1 MKNPKKQTAAKP
13 RGRPRKNPLVSVA
26 NQRQGTYTQ
35 TANAAKQMRHV
46 AALNDIGPLP
56 PIADQSRKDRAATD
70 VEYFLKT
77 YFPNVC
83 YRPFSDA
90 HLQLLHDAAEV
101 ILNGGKSCVCWP
113 RGFGKTSTSLLLT
126 LWSVLYHRSFVVLI
140 GATAARG
147 KQLCDDIKTH
157 LQSPLLVEDFPEL
170 IAFQKLQGISQ
181 RAKNQTSCGV
191 LTHVG
196 YSSNSLTFP
205 TFPGVETSGKVIA
218 CAGLTGSI
226 RGLHKVTEST
236 SATANT
242 STIIRPDLVL
252 CDDLS
257 KRGSL
262 AETEAREK
270 LLNADVLG
278 LAGHDREIAALYCGT
293 IIADDDLTSRVLNN
307 PAWRGKK
314 YKIISGFG
322 DEARWKKFD
331 ELWKREASGELPPG
345 TSAEEYKKL
354 QPLLTDIEP
363 LDKNLFGKGEI
374 DAIHHARIKF
384 LSVGEAAFASEYQNE
399 PLQLSVGV
407 DYSLSVSDVLKKGN
421 GFKRFQIPEDA
432 VKVTCGIDVNKYA
445 VSYCVAAFTPQ
456 STCFVIDYGWHTP
469 KKNAPIFTNADNA
482 EEKIISAIAEVLE
495 KVFNAPYG
503 GDLDLICVDSGFAAN
518 AVYNAVEAARK
529 RYKGKRIYPSKG
541 WSSDRYE
548 LPRNRKMILS
558 RGEECDLRKVFPTGY
573 ILHLNSTHFNI
584 KVQKAFLF
592 ANGTDGEI
600 TLFGEGKKH
609 RPFAEQIVNQ
619 ELTRLTTNKLG
630 KPSATWEIHGH
641 NEALDCLSL
650 CVMANTLQL
659 ITLRGGKADKATS
672 KPLERGASKKGT
684 DTSQSGGESAT
695 AQSGETESEDKP
707 LTLSAIWKRKQSKG
721 NWATNW

>member
-1 MKNPKKQTAAKP
+1 MKNQKKQTAAKP
-13 RGRPRKNPLVSVA
+13 RGRPRKNPLVLISK
-26 NQRQGTYTQ
+26 QGQNTYTQ

-46 AALNDIGPLP
+46 AAQNDIGPLP
-56 PIADQSRKDRAATD
+56 PVADQKRRDKAATD
-70 VEYFLKT
+70 VEFFLKT

-83 YRPFSDA
+83 YRPFSAA
-90 HLQLLHDAAEV
+90 HRQLIHDAADI
-101 ILNGGKSCVCWP
+101 ILNGGKTAIVMP
-113 RGFGKTSTSLLLT
+113 RGTGKSTLCLLLA
-126 LWSVLYHRSFVVLI
+126 LHSILYHRNFVVLV
-140 GATAARG
+140 GATASMAKR
-147 KQLCDDIKTH
+147 LCDDLKTH
-157 LQSPLLVEDFPEL
+157 LQAPLLMADFPEL
-170 IAFQKLQGISQ
+170 ICFERLKGVTQ
-181 RAKNQTSCGV
+181 RCKTQTSCGV

-196 YSSNSLTFP
+196 ISANSITFP
-205 TFPGVETSGKVIA
+205 TFPNVPTSGRCVV

-226 RGLHKVTEST
+226 RGLHRVTDG
-236 SATANT
+236 AN

-262 AETEAREK
+262 TETESRER

-314 YKIISGFG
+314 YKIIDTFG
-322 DEARWKKFD
+322 EESRWKKFD
-331 ELWKREASGELPPG
+331 EAWKREASGELPPG
-345 TSAEEYKKL
+345 TSAAEYKKL
-354 QPLLTDIEP
+354 QPLLTDITP
-363 LDKNLFGKGEI
+363 LDANLYGKGEV

-384 LSVGEAAFASEYQNE
+384 LSVGETAFASEYQNE

-407 DYSLSVSDVLKKGN
+407 DYSLSVSDVMKKGN
-421 GFKRFQIPEDA
+421 GYKRFQIPEEA
-432 VKVTCGIDVNKYA
+432 VKVTCGIDINKYA
-445 VSYCVAAFTPQ
+445 VSFCVAAFTPQ
-456 STCFVIDYGWHTP
+456 STCYVIDYGWHTP
-469 KKNAPIFTNADNA
+469 RKNQPIFTNADNA
-482 EEKIISAIAEVLE
+482 EEKIISAVGDVLD
-495 KVFNAPYG
+495 KIYTAPYG
-503 GDLDLICVDSGFAAN
+503 DSVDLTAIDSGFQSQAI
-518 AVYNAVEAARK
+518 YNSCEAARK
-529 RYKGKRIYPSKG
+529 KYKGKRIYPSKG

-592 ANGTDGEI
+592 ADGTDGEI

-609 RPFAEQIVNQ
+609 RPFAEQICNQ
-619 ELTRLTTNKLG
+619 ELTRLVTNKLG

-672 KPLERGASKKGT
+672 KPSERGEAAKGT
-684 DTSQSGGESAT
+684 DTSKDGGESAT
-695 AQSGETESEDKP
+695 SENNATGGEDKP
-707 LTLSAIWKRKQSKG
+707 LTLSQLWKRRQSKG
-721 NWATNW
+721 NWATNWN

>member
-13 RGRPRKNPLVSVA
+13 RGRPRKNPLTPIA
-26 NQRQGTYTQ
+26 KQAKNTYKQ
-35 TANAAKQMRHV
+35 TSNAAKQMRHV

-56 PIADQSRKDRAATD
+56 PVADKARRDKAATD
-70 VEYFLKT
+70 LPYFVRT
-77 YFPNVC
+77 YFNGVC
-83 YRPFSDA
+83 YRPFNKAQVD
-90 HLQLLHDAAEV
+90 LMKDAADI
-101 ILNGGKSCVCWP
+101 ILNGGKNAIVMP
-113 RGFGKTSTSLLLT
+113 RGTGKTTLDLIIT
-126 LWSVLYHRSFVVLI
+126 LWAILYHRNFVVFV
-140 GATAARG
+140 GATASMAKR
-147 KQLCDDIKTH
+147 LCDDLKTH
-157 LQSPLLVEDFPEL
+157 LQAPLLMADFPEL
-170 IAFQKLQGISQ
+170 ICFERLKGVTQ
-181 RAKNQTSCGV
+181 RCKTQTSCGV

-196 YSSNSLTFP
+196 ISANSITFP
-205 TFPGVETSGKVIA
+205 TFPNVPTSGRCVV

-226 RGLHKVTEST
+226 RGLHRVTDG
-236 SATANT
+236 AN

-262 AETEAREK
+262 AETEARER

-314 YKIISGFG
+314 YKIIDTFG
-322 DEARWKKFD
+322 DESRWKKFD
-331 ELWKREASGELPPG
+331 EAWKREASGEAPAG
-345 TSAEEYKKL
+345 TSAAEYKKL
-354 QPLLTDIEP
+354 QPLLTDITP
-363 LDKNLFGKGEI
+363 LDSNLFGKGEV
-374 DAIHHARIKF
+374 DAIHHARIKY

-407 DYSLSVSDVLKKGN
+407 DYSLSVSDILKKGN
-421 GFKRFQIPEDA
+421 GYKRFQIPEEC

-456 STCFVIDYGWHTP
+456 SSCYVIDYGWHTP

-482 EEKIISAIAEVLE
+482 EEKIIAAISEVLD
-495 KVFNAPYG
+495 KVFTAPYG
-503 GDLDLICVDSGFAAN
+503 GEIDMICVDSGFASN
-518 AVYNAVEAARK
+518 AVYSAVEAARK

-600 TLFGEGKKH
+600 TLFGDGKKH
-609 RPFAEQIVNQ
+609 RPFAEQICNQ

-630 KPSATWEIHGH
+630 KPSATWDIHGH

-659 ITLRGGKADKATS
+659 ITLRGGKVSDKAEK
-672 KPLERGASKKGT
+672 KPSERGAIKEGTEASK
-684 DTSQSGGESAT
+684 DGGESAT
-695 AQSGETESEDKP
+695 SENNATGEEDKP
-707 LTLSAIWKRKQSKG
+707 LTLSQLWKRRQSKG

>member
-1 MKNPKKQTAAKP
+1 MKNQKKQT
-13 RGRPRKNPLVSVA
+13 RGRPRKNPLTPIA
-26 NQRQGTYTQ
+26 KQGKNTYTQ
-35 TANAAKQMRHV
+35 TSNAAKQMRHV

-56 PIADQSRKDRAATD
+56 PVANQSRKDRAATD
-70 VEYFLKT
+70 VEFFLKT

-83 YRPFSDA
+83 YRPFSAA
-90 HLQLLHDAAEV
+90 HRQLIHDAADI
-101 ILNGGKSCVCWP
+101 ILNGGKTAIVMP
-113 RGFGKTSTSLLLT
+113 RGTGKSTLCLLFALH
-126 LWSVLYHRSFVVLI
+126 SILYHRNFVVLV
-140 GATAARG
+140 GATASMAKR
-147 KQLCDDIKTH
+147 LCDDLKTH
-157 LQSPLLVEDFPEL
+157 LQAPLLMADFPEL
-170 IAFQKLQGISQ
+170 ICFERLKGVTQ
-181 RAKNQTSCGV
+181 RCKTQTSQGV

-196 YSSNSLTFP
+196 ISANSITFP
-205 TFPGVETSGKVIA
+205 TFPNVPTSGRCVV

-226 RGLHKVTEST
+226 RGLHRVTDG
-236 SATANT
+236 AN

-314 YKIISGFG
+314 YKIIDSFG
-322 DEARWKKFD
+322 DESRWKKFD
-331 ELWKREASGELPPG
+331 EAWKKEASGEAPAG
-345 TSAEEYKKL
+345 SSIAEYKKL
-354 QPLLTDIEP
+354 QPLLTDITP
-363 LDKNLFGKGEI
+363 LDSNLFGKGEV

-384 LSVGEAAFASEYQNE
+384 LSVGETAFASEYQNE

-456 STCFVIDYGWHTP
+456 STCYVIDYGWHSP

-482 EEKIISAIAEVLE
+482 EEKIIAAISEVLD
-495 KVFNAPYG
+495 KVYSAPYG
-503 GDLDLICVDSGFAAN
+503 GEIDMICIDSGFAAN
-518 AVYNAVEAARK
+518 AVYSAVDAARK

-630 KPSATWEIHGH
+630 KPSATWDIHGH
-641 NEALDCLSL
+641 NESLDCLSL

-659 ITLRGGKADKATS
+659 ITLRGGKADKAEK